1 MRIYKT
7 TENVFNA
14 VDAVVEHGVA
24 AVSGTQTPAVE
35 FCDRIIKALEPYA
48 NIEPATGYENVP
60 NEGYLYFVYDN
71 NRFFSGRNEYLLS
84 IVHEV
89 AIRGNQ

>member
-24 AVSGTQTPAVE
+24 AVSGTKTPAVD
-35 FCDRIIKALEPYA
+35 FCDRIIKALEPYDDIA
-48 NIEPATGYENVP
+48 PATGYENVP
-60 NEGYLYFVYDN
+60 NEGYLYFVYDA
-71 NRFFSGRNEYLLS
+71 NRFGSGRDEKLLS
-84 IVHEV
+84 IVHKV
-89 AIRGNQ
+89 ALRG

>member
-24 AVSGTQTPAVE
+24 AVCGTKTPAVE
-35 FCDRIIKALEPYA
+35 FCDRIIKALEPYDDIA
-48 NIEPATGYENVP
+48 PATGYENVP
-60 NEGYLYFVYDN
+60 KHGYLYFVFDTT
-71 NRFFSGRNEYLLS
+71 RFGSGRNGELLS

-89 AIRGNQ
+89 ALKG